1 MRVRNRFGILA
12 AAAILPLTAACGSSS
27 TDAASSST
35 ETASDTASASASES
49 MAPSESMS
57 SSAPMTDKDIVQT
70 AVSAGTFTT
79 LVTALKAAKLDTTLS
94 GKGPFTVFAP
104 TDAAFKKLPAGT
116 LDKLLKDPTGDL
128 ASILKYHVVPGKV
141 MASQVV
147 TMNGKKVETVNGES
161 LTVMVEG
168 SKVMLKDAKGGTV
181 NVTKTD
187 VAASN
192 GVINVIDGVLMP

>member
-1 MRVRNRFGILA
+1 MRVHNRFGVLA
-12 AAAILPLTAACGSSS
+12 AVALLPLTAACGSSS
-27 TDAASSST
+27 TDSGSSAT
-35 ETASDTASASASES
+35 ESSDTASASASES
-49 MAPSESMS
+49 MSPSESMS
-57 SSAPMTDKDIVQT
+57 SSAPMMDKNIVQT
-70 AVSAGTFTT
+70 AVAAGSFNT

-116 LDKLLKDPTGDL
+116 LDKLLKDPTGKL
-128 ASILKYHVVPGKV
+128 ASILKYHVVPGEV

-147 TMNGKKVETVNGES
+147 TMDGKKVKTVNGES
-161 LTVMVEG
+161 LTIMVKD

-187 VAASN
+187 VKASN
-192 GVINVIDGVLMP
+192 GVIHVIDGVLMP